1 MHDDSTMT
9 FTVTAYG
16 KTVTITQPEDL
27 DIHQFLDTC
36 RTLAIAM
43 EYHDE
48 SWDDAIIEAADAIW
62 TEETQEQISRYRAQQ
77 LDEDEDD
84 VAVTINLS
92 GDVVTTTNNPT
103 QTLWVHGNG
112 TVHPY
117 PGIDGIPLKM
127 CDC

>member
-16 KTVTITQPEDL
+16 KSVTITQPEDL

-48 SWDDAIIEAADAIW
+48 SWDDAIIKAADTIW
-62 TEETQEQISRYRAQQ
+62 TEETQEHISRYRAQK
-77 LDEDEDD
+77 LDEEE
-84 VAVTINLS
+84 
-92 GDVVTTTNNPT
+92 GVVNKQN
-103 QTLWVHGNG
+103 LWVHEDGSVR
-112 TVHPY
+112 TY
-117 PGIDGIPLKM
+117 PDSDSVPLKM

>member
-1 MHDDSTMT
+1 MHDDSTIT

-16 KTVTITQPEDL
+16 KTVTITQSEDL

-62 TEETQEQISRYRAQQ
+62 TEETQEQISRYRDQQ
-77 LDEDEDD
+77 ADKYEN
-84 VAVTINLS
+84 AVTINLG
-92 GDVVTTTNNPT
+92 GDVTSATNKSNHG
-103 QTLWVHGNG
+103 LWVHEDGS
-112 TVHPY
+112 VHPY

>member
-1 MHDDSTMT
+1 MHDDTNMT

-16 KTVTITQPEDL
+16 KSVTITQPEDL

-48 SWDDAIIEAADAIW
+48 SWDDAIIEAADTIW
-62 TEETQEQISRYRAQQ
+62 TEETQEQISRYRDQQ
-77 LDEDEDD
+77 VDKYEN
-84 VAVTINLS
+84 AVTINLS
-92 GDVVTTTNNPT
+92 GSVASDTITPT
-103 QTLWVHGNG
+103 QTLYVHGNG
-112 TVHPY
+112 SVHNY

>member
-1 MHDDSTMT
+1 MHDDTNMT

-48 SWDDAIIEAADAIW
+48 SWDDAIIEAADTIW

-77 LDEDEDD
+77 LDEDEDT
-84 VAVTINLS
+84 ATFNTGNMAYNPINQ
-92 GDVVTTTNNPT
+92 T
-103 QTLWVHGNG
+103 QPLWIHEDG

-117 PGIDGIPLKM
+117 PGLDGIPLKM